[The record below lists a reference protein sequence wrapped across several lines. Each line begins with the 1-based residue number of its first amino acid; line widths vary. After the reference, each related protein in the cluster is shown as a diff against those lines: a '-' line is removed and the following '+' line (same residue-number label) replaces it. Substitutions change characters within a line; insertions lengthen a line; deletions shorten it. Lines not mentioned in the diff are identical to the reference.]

1 MKKFLMSGM
10 IATSLLT
17 MPFAQAQTTICDAK
31 IALADARFNLM
42 MMVFS
47 MDKAEQ
53 DALKTEIDKAS
64 IALEK
69 VVKTMLKD
77 DRKFDDVQLTTFQNT
92 WAQFKNTRETEIVPA
107 IRAGNNDKA
116 TEIATG
122 IQAQR
127 MNTMDGIVQALNGD
141 NCDLE

>member
-1 MKKFLMSGM
+1 MKKFLISGM
-10 IATSLLT
+10 IVASLLT
-17 MPFAQAQTTICDAK
+17 IPFAQAETTICDAK

-53 DALKTEIDKAS
+53 DTLKIDIDKAS
-64 IALEK
+64 IALERS
-69 VVKTMLKD
+69 VNTMLKD
-77 DRKFDDVQLTTFQNT
+77 ERKFDDTLLTSFQET
-92 WAQFKNTRETEIVPA
+92 WAQFKNTRETKIVPA
-107 IRAGNNDKA
+107 IRVGNNDKA

-122 IQAQR
+122 IQAER
-127 MNTMDGIVQALNGD
+127 MNTMNGIIQALNGD